1 MKLVLTEKV
10 SKIVPQVLN
19 RNIKSAVHSLA
30 KLLPSTLPGKVC
42 PIVGWNLHAGKL
54 NVECKTR
61 CRRKAWTSS
70 SRGAPFFATLY
81 DFFTA
86 EQAFLLR
93 GRHSFLILRDKPNP
107 LPCCTLLLRSPF
119 RPARTFC
126 AALLSL
132 PGSSNPR
139 QNGSWQI
146 VMCDGRLQTKAD
158 LVYAQDFVPK
168 SGFLAESE
176 AKITFKGSSKSLKK
190 SHPVCSCGPRC
201 PSHYRNDQ
209 RKAYWVEINLNFIHR
224 AVVEIQC
231 TTSIL
236 YLVSHGMLAH
246 EEENFLS
253 LPKVRHLR
261 SPYPPSYFAE
271 FHPAGHPPPLHS
283 LFETNLG

>member
-209 RKAYWVEINLNFIHR
+209 RKAYWLEITLNFVHSCSRNMYDFNFIPCVAWNVGSR
-224 AVVEIQC
+224 GRKLSFLAEGAPPALSIPSLIFRRIPSC
-231 TTSIL
+231 RTS
-236 YLVSHGMLAH
+236 A
-246 EEENFLS
+246 
-253 LPKVRHLR
+253 P
-261 SPYPPSYFAE
+261 SP
-271 FHPAGHPPPLHS
+271 L
-283 LFETNLG
+283 TV